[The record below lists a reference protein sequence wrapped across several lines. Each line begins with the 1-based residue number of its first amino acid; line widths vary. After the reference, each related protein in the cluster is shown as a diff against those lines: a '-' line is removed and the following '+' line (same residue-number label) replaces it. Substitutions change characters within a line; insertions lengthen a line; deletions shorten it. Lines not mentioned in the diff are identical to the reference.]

1 MNDVAKVNGMVLSAM
16 PIGEHDKRL
25 VIETCE
31 LGRITVFARGCRRAG
46 NSLLAVANPFVMGE
60 FSIVPGRT
68 SYRMTEASVNEYFR
82 DLASQMPG
90 VYIGFYFLDLVD
102 YYGREGID
110 GTDMLNLLYVSL
122 KALLKPEI
130 DNLLIRRVFEMRLL
144 FINGEYYPDENEMN
158 ASMFSICRYII
169 GSPLGKLYSFNLKQD
184 ALKELERICDRAL
197 KRTIDRELK
206 SKKIMEAFLNI

>member
-1 MNDVAKVNGMVLSAM
+1 MNDVAKVNGIVLSTM

-46 NSLLAVANPFVMGE
+46 NSLLAAANPFVMGE

-68 SYRMTEASVNEYFR
+68 SYRLIEASVTEYFR
-82 DLASQMPG
+82 DLAAQMPG

-122 KALLKPEI
+122 KALLKPELNNI
-130 DNLLIRRVFEMRLL
+130 LVRRVFEMRLMFL
-144 FINGEYYPDENEMN
+144 NGEYYPEEGTMS
-158 ASMFSICRYII
+158 ASMLSVCRYII
-169 GSPLGKLYSFNLKQD
+169 GAPLGKLYSFNLKENT
-184 ALKELERICDRAL
+184 LEELEQICDKAL

-206 SKKIMEAFLNI
+206 SKKIMEAFLTA